1 MKGSKMPTDK
11 VSGSAEKPYW
21 FALAESDTQIAPSR
35 REMRRIPFLALAT
48 VGVAVLGGS
57 LFINTSD
64 EPTASAATST
74 ISSSVTTTSHLALSP
89 AQSVQSAPAIAPVA
103 QSTVSNREDE
113 GRSERDNN
121 DD

>member
-1 MKGSKMPTDK
+1 MPTDK
-11 VSGSAEKPYW
+11 VSGSSERPYW
-21 FALAESDTQIAPSR
+21 FTLAESDTQLARSR
-35 REMRRIPFLALAT
+35 RGMRRIPFLALAT

-57 LFINTSD
+57 LFINSSD
-64 EPTASAATST
+64 ESTASAATST

-103 QSTVSNREDE
+103 QSAVSGRE
-113 GRSERDNN
+113 GKGHGERENN